1 MTVDERREVVLQVEI
16 APPVEIAHEGP
27 GAGGKMERMGALIGR
42 AAGVAAGHDRP
53 RAFMGP
59 GGLRVGGDL
68 RKRLVHVRTLSV
80 AGPLALGA
88 LPCRPRPRR
97 SLPGPFRHS
106 LRGRLLRPGSPC
118 EARCGRYGV

>member
-27 GAGGKMERMGALIGR
+27 GSGGKIERMGALIGR
-42 AAGVAAGHDRP
+42 AAGVAAGPDRP

-59 GGLRVGGDL
+59 GGLGGGGDL

-80 AGPLALGA
+80 AGPLALISEE
-88 LPCRPRPRR
+88 RR
-97 SLPGPFRHS
+97 VWR
-106 LRGRLLRPGSPC
+106 
-118 EARCGRYGV
+118 EGVSQW